1 LFLSVSLSLS
11 LSLSLQG
18 TGGSI
23 IIHENSDDLVLVM
36 CSVSLFRPLVE
47 VYIMIHENSD
57 DPVLVM
63 CSVPTWPP
71 PPPPPNSSIHPYNNL
86 SGHPALVSVKEK
98 KKKKKKKNPN
108 EACTSS
114 VTRELVMA

>member
-1 LFLSVSLSLS
+1 
-11 LSLSLQG
+11 
-18 TGGSI
+18 
-23 IIHENSDDLVLVM
+23 M

-98 KKKKKKKNPN
+98 KKKKKKP
-108 EACTSS
+108 
-114 VTRELVMA
+114 